1 MLRIL
6 AKHPTEDRHVI
17 ITYLQDG
24 YSEVNLSEKLPYKV
38 TSAVEESFIGAS
50 MFGWTAPVADAAHAW
65 ACEVCDDVSQTRAF
79 IRHNLTDQEVG
90 DTLKTFH
97 K

>member
-24 YSEVNLSEKLPYKV
+24 FSEVNPLEKLPYTV
-38 TSAVEESFIGAS
+38 SPEVEDSFIGAS

-65 ACEVCDDVSQTRAF
+65 AGEVCDDVSQTQAVL
-79 IRHNLTDQEVG
+79 RHNYTNQEVV
-90 DTLKTFH
+90 DILKTYY

>member
-24 YSEVNLSEKLPYKV
+24 YSEVNPLEKLPYTV
-38 TSAVEESFIGAS
+38 SPEVEDSFIGAS